1 MPSSSMIRWKKSDYI
16 SLGKAVSD
24 FNKKIDELMKEESNL
39 VLPEKIKYSDIKSQI
54 LTRKQLQRE
63 ISDLRRFLIP
73 GQEET
78 LTLDSGEE
86 ISRWEKENLE
96 RAIESERKTLTK
108 QLKESPEGFGMGTE
122 EKSDIERKLSDL
134 EKIGKAT
141 GKELERLKYRT
152 LLHARDDY
160 QMRKSFI
167 YRENYINEM
176 KKYHNLEG
184 YDLLM
189 KKLNSIQ
196 NPIAFYEYM
205 SSVSVLAEDLTYQS
219 DQYYSQEE
227 FNQFL
232 EDLGIIIN
240 P

>member
-1 MPSSSMIRWKKSDYI
+1 MIRWKKSDYI

-54 LTRKQLQRE
+54 LTRKQLKRE

-78 LTLDSGEE
+78 MTLDSGEE

-96 RAIESERKTLTK
+96 RAIRSERKTLTK
-108 QLKESPEGFGMGTE
+108 QLKESPEGFGMGSE
-122 EKSDIERKLSDL
+122 ERTDIERKLRDL
-134 EKIGKAT
+134 GKIGKVR
-141 GKELERLKYRT
+141 GKELERLKYRV
-152 LLHARDDY
+152 LSQARDDY
-160 QMRKSFI
+160 KMRKALI
-167 YRENYINEM
+167 YRDNYLKEM
-176 KKYHNLEG
+176 TKYQNFEG

-189 KKLNSIQ
+189 QKLNSIQ
-196 NPIAFYEYM
+196 NPLAFYEFM
-205 SSVSVLAEDLTYQS
+205 SQNVLAEDLTYQS
-219 DQYYSQEE
+219 DQFYTQQE
-227 FNQFL
+227 FYQFL

>member
-1 MPSSSMIRWKKSDYI
+1 MIRWKKSDYI

-54 LTRKQLQRE
+54 LTRKQLKRE

-78 LTLDSGEE
+78 MTFDSGEE

-96 RAIESERKTLTK
+96 RAIRSERKTLTK
-108 QLKESPEGFGMGTE
+108 QLGESPEGFGMGSE
-122 EKSDIERKLSDL
+122 ERTDIERKLRDL
-134 EKIGKAT
+134 GKIGKVR
-141 GKELERLKYRT
+141 GKELERLKYRV
-152 LLHARDDY
+152 LSQARDDY
-160 QMRKSFI
+160 KMRKALI
-167 YRENYINEM
+167 YRDNYLKEM
-176 KKYHNLEG
+176 TKYQNFEG

-189 KKLNSIQ
+189 QKLNSIQ
-196 NPIAFYEYM
+196 NPLSFYEFM
-205 SSVSVLAEDLTYQS
+205 SQNVLSEDLTFQS
-219 DQYYSQEE
+219 DQFYTQQE